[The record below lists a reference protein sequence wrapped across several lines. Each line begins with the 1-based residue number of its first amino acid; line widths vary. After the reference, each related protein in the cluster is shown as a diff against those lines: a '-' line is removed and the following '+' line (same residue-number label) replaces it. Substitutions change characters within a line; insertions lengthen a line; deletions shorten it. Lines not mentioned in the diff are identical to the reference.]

1 MSAILSFFL
10 AMMLHPEIQ
19 QRAQQDIDSVVGSDR
34 LPQFSDRNA
43 LPYLDF
49 IVAECL
55 RWNPVGPLGVAH
67 YVTEDDVYEGY
78 MIPKGT
84 TVLPN
89 VWYVSPSLFLPRSHH
104 AFSS

>member
-1 MSAILSFFL
+1 
-10 AMMLHPEIQ
+10 MLHPEIQ

-78 MIPKGT
+78 TIPKGT